1 MCICLSI
8 LGKRDTMNAPT
19 ISRPKL
25 ATQADAVI
33 YFFTKMDDEMIDDL
47 LIGDRQYQEMPKTT
61 FVRKLSMLF
70 DTFEE
75 LGDLHLMRANRVD
88 GEFNGK
94 DVTAI
99 TYIGNNSHNFV
110 DILFEKDKNGYITDM
125 YEFEDPESDRDFG
138 FQEGRLFI
146 DNFELYDE
154 DGYEDAG
161 FDEDE
166 DFDDDEDFDVPF

>member
-1 MCICLSI
+1 
-8 LGKRDTMNAPT
+8 MNALT

-33 YFFTKMDDEMIDDL
+33 YFFTKMDHEMIDDL
-47 LIGDRQYQEMPKTT
+47 LVDDRFYQEMPKST

-70 DTFEE
+70 ATFEE

-94 DVTAI
+94 NVTAI
-99 TYIGNNSHNFV
+99 TYIGNKSHNFV
-110 DILFEKDKNGYITDM
+110 DILFEKDQNGYITDM

-138 FQEGRLFI
+138 CQEGRLFI
-146 DNFELYDE
+146 DNFEFYD
-154 DGYEDAG
+154 DDDYEDAG
-161 FDEDE
+161 FDEE
-166 DFDDDEDFDVPF
+166 DDYDSPF